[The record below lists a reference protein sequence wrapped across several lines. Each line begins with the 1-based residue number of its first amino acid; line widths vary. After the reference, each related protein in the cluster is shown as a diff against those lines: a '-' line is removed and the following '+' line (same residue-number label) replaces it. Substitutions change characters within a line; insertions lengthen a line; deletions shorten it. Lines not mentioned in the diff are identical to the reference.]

1 MKKVFLVFLFFISVL
16 FIGCAQKDKLMAN
29 TMILKIDAPG
39 YSYPVNPEDKPTLQM
54 SLNSTITVRA
64 VIKNVAGQDI
74 NKPVNWSIAD
84 PSLAS
89 FADSS
94 SKETELTSNG
104 IADSTDIT
112 LTCEGVQVTAT
123 LQIS

>member
-1 MKKVFLVFLFFISVL
+1 MKKVFLVSLFLFSVF
-16 FIGCAQKDKLMAN
+16 FIGCAQKDKLTAN

-39 YSYPVNPEDKPTLQM
+39 YSYPTSENPKATLTM
-54 SLNSTITVRA
+54 ASGATITVRA
-64 VIKNVAGQDI
+64 VIKNAKGDDI

-84 PSLAS
+84 SSLAS
-89 FADSS
+89 FSNTK

-104 IADSTDIT
+104 TSGSTDIT
-112 LTCEGVQVTAT
+112 LTCEGMQVIAT